1 VKIQQP
7 VPIRILVAPLDWGLG
22 HATRCIP
29 LIGYFQEK
37 GCEVLVAAEGKILE
51 LLKLEF
57 PNLTFVDLR
66 GYRIKYSSTKVGLF
80 FKIITQIPQILQ
92 TVRYEKIWLDRFL
105 KTHRVDAV
113 VSDNRFGLYSS
124 SIPSVYITHQLRIL
138 APGGGPAET
147 FLQRLHYRYI
157 NRYQSC
163 WVPDAKD
170 MPNLSGVLAHPKHM
184 PNTAVSFL
192 GPLSRLKKHPSSIQ
206 YPLLALLS
214 GPEPQRT
221 LLEDAILQQVSQAN
235 VKVVLVRG
243 LPGGAPASDNPLIEK
258 LKDSGKLSIYN
269 HLPSEAL
276 GNLIQASE
284 WVIAR
289 TGYTTVMDLVHLGKK
304 SILIPTPGQ
313 TEQEYLGKYLMQ
325 EGISYTVTQD
335 NFQLVQSLADAA
347 RFSYKIP
354 QISTSYKE
362 VIDQWLEALR

>member
-29 LIGYFQEK
+29 LICYFQEK
-37 GCEVLVAAEGKILE
+37 GCEVLIAAEGKILE

-66 GYRIKYSSTKVGLF
+66 GYRIKYAGSKAGLF

-92 TVRYEKIWLDRFL
+92 TIRYEKNWLAAFL
-105 KTHRVDAV
+105 STHKLDAV

-138 APGGGPAET
+138 LPGGGPAES
-147 FLQRLHYRYI
+147 FLQKLHYKYI
-157 NRYQSC
+157 NRYQAC
-163 WVPDAKD
+163 WIPDAKD
-170 MPNLSGVLAHPKHM
+170 MPNLSGVLAHPKRL
-184 PNTAVSFL
+184 PNSHLSYL
-192 GPLSRLKKHPSSIQ
+192 GPLSRLKKHPSAIQ
-206 YPLLALLS
+206 YPVLAILS

-221 LLEDAILQQVSQAN
+221 LLEDSILRQVSQTN

-243 LPGGAPASDNPLIEK
+243 LPQGAPAKDNPLIESLQQAGK
-258 LKDSGKLSIYN
+258 LKVYN
-269 HLPSEAL
+269 HLPAEAL

-284 WVIAR
+284 WIVAR

-313 TEQEYLGKYLMQ
+313 TEQEYLGKYLKE
-325 EGISYTVTQD
+325 EGISYTVSQD
-335 NFQLVQSLADAA
+335 RFQLSEALEEAS
-347 RFSYKIP
+347 RFRYKLP
-354 QISTSYKE
+354 LFSSNYKE
-362 VIDQWLEALR
+362 VIDKWLETLR

>member
-1 VKIQQP
+1 MKIQQP

-29 LIGYFQEK
+29 IIRYLQEK

-66 GYRIKYSSTKVGLF
+66 GYRIKYAATKVGLF

-92 TVRYEKIWLDRFL
+92 TIRYEKKWLDQFL
-105 KTHRVDAV
+105 KAHAINAV

-138 APGGGPAET
+138 APGGGPAEA
-147 FLQRLHYRYI
+147 FLQKLHYKYI
-157 NRYQSC
+157 NRFQAC
-163 WVPDAKD
+163 WIPDAKD
-170 MPNLSGVLAHPKHM
+170 MPNLSGVLAHPKHL
-184 PNTAVSFL
+184 PNIPVSYL
-192 GPLSRLKKHPSSIQ
+192 GPLSRLQKHPSSIQ
-206 YPLLALLS
+206 YPVLALLS

-221 LLEDAILQQVSQAN
+221 LLEDVILQQISQTN

-243 LPGGAPASDNPLIEK
+243 LPQGGPAKENSLLVK
-258 LKDSGKLSIYN
+258 LKESGKLSVYN
-269 HLPSEAL
+269 HLPSEVL

-304 SILIPTPGQ
+304 SVLIPTPGQ
-313 TEQEYLGKYLMQ
+313 TEQEYLGKYLKQ
-325 EGISYTVTQD
+325 EGIAYTVSQDGFSLTQA
-335 NFQLVQSLADAA
+335 LTEAS
-347 RFSYKIP
+347 RFPYKLP
-354 QISTSYKE
+354 QPSIAYKE
-362 VIDQWLEALR
+362 VIDQWLDTLG